1 MFGAAPG
8 RRKEEAPGGGA
19 PGGGRGHAEEP
30 CRNCGDPRRA
40 DFCPSCGQRKVD
52 VRVSVAA
59 LVGDLMED
67 QFGVERRLPATLFA
81 LFFRPGLLTREY
93 LDGRVVRYVRPF
105 KLYLVSSLVLFL
117 LVGLLSLRGVS
128 ALNLGPDGTALQ
140 LSPEAGIV
148 SQEVSDALGTVRE
161 AERAAREGR
170 EPGSGAA
177 EGALTIPDTVAPGEE
192 GEEEEPWY
200 ERVQVNTGNERLDA
214 LVRARMQRLGRM
226 DPPDAIRE
234 VTRTFL
240 NYLPTLLFLLLP
252 VFAGILKLLYIRS
265 GRFYVEHF
273 VFVLHTHAFIFGT
286 FTLSLLAGLAGV
298 GIVPGL
304 LLLWAAAYIYLALR
318 RVYGQGHLW
327 TAVKYW
333 SLGWMY
339 FWTLFV
345 ALPPMVILTLLLAGG

>member
-1 MFGAAPG
+1 MCGAAPG
-8 RRKEEAPGGGA
+8 WRKEGS
-19 PGGGRGHAEEP
+19 PGGGRGHPDEP
-30 CRNCGDPRRA
+30 CRNCGDPSPA
-40 DFCPSCGQRKVD
+40 DFCPSCGQRKVE
-52 VRVSVAA
+52 VRVSVAT

-81 LFFRPGLLTREY
+81 LFLRPGLLTREY

-140 LSPEAGIV
+140 FTPEAGLV
-148 SQEVSDALGTVRE
+148 SREASDALRTARE
-161 AERAAREGR
+161 AERAARAGR
-170 EPGSGAA
+170 EPGPAAA
-177 EGALTIPDTVAPGEE
+177 ERAMTIPDTIAPGEE
-192 GEEEEPWY
+192 ETPWY

-226 DPPDAIRE
+226 DPRDAIRE

-273 VFVLHTHAFIFGT
+273 VFVLHTHAFIFGI

-298 GIVPGL
+298 GFLPGL
-304 LLLWAAAYIYLALR
+304 LLLWAAAYLYLALR

-339 FWTLFV
+339 FWTLVV